1 MYELIEIVESMMLQK
16 SIQPLHTH
24 GAMASISACGVWEI
38 RAAVQVFRRELYT
51 LYTLRLD

>member
-24 GAMASISACGVWEI
+24 GAMVTYKCLWNVGDKSWGSSFQEEVLHTI
-38 RAAVQVFRRELYT
+38 YT
-51 LYTLRLD
+51 